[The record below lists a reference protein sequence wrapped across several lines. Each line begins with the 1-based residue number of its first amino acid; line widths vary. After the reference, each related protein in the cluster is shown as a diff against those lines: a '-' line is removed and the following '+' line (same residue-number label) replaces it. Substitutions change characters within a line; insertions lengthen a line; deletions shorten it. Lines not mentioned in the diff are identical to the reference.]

1 MRKYFILI
9 IALYSNYFV
18 VFSQNEENRFNS
30 IQTDFFIGKPIEHDK
45 KLNNAI
51 QGNSYGILLS
61 WNKTTSN
68 PSEFNKLYNYPE
80 KGYSFIYQNFNSTVL
95 GEAFGTYRHYTYN
108 LTSKKD
114 NPLKLTTAFGLGYLT
129 KKYDAINNNQNL
141 AIGSKLNVSAYVKL
155 QYFQFLIRDKL
166 RLNTGL
172 SLLHFSNV
180 SIKNPNLGINT
191 VSLNVGLN
199 YTLNNEKNISNE
211 NSDILKLPIQPIKYN
226 LVLRGGFNESLI
238 ENSGL
243 YPFYTLSF
251 YGSKKLNNY
260 STITAGVDFFDSK
273 FLKNHIDYINTI
285 ENKNYN
291 ENNYRRAGIFIG
303 HELSQ
308 NNFAFISQIGYTF
321 YSHYTYISKVY
332 ERFGFKHTLNKHLF
346 SEVSLKVNLFRAE
359 ALELGVGYTF

>member
-9 IALYSNYFV
+9 IVLYSNYFV
-18 VFSQNEENRFNS
+18 AFSQNEDIRFNTF
-30 IQTDFFIGKPIEHDK
+30 QTDVFVGKPIEHDK

-51 QGNSYGILLS
+51 QGNSYGFLLS
-61 WNKTTSN
+61 WNNVTTN

-114 NPLKLTTAFGLGYLT
+114 NPLKLTTGFGIGYLT
-129 KKYDAINNNQNL
+129 KKYDVINNNQNL
-141 AIGSKLNVSAYVKL
+141 AIGSNLNVSAYVKL
-155 QYFQFLIRDKL
+155 QYFQFLIQNKL

-199 YTLNNEKNISNE
+199 YTLNNEKIISNK
-211 NSDILKLPIQPIKYN
+211 NNDLLKLPTQPIKYN

-243 YPFYTLSF
+243 FPFYTLTF

-260 STITAGVDFFDSK
+260 TTITSGLDFFNSK
-273 FLKNHIDYINTI
+273 FLKNHIEYINTT

-291 ENNYRRAGIFIG
+291 ENNYRRGGIFIG

-332 ERFGFKHTLNKHLF
+332 ERFGFKHALNNHLF
-346 SEVSLKVNLFRAE
+346 SEVTLKINLFRAE
-359 ALELGVGYTF
+359 ALELGIGYIF